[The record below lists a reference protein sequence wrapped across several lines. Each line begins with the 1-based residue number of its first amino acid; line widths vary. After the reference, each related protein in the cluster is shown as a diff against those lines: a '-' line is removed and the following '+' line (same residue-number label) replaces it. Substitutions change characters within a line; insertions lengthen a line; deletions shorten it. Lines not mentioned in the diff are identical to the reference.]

1 MIDTRRILRY
11 RSLLRVL
18 TVREVKGRYRGSAL
32 GVLWTLM
39 NPLLLMLVYTFVF
52 TQVFKP
58 RVEGGSPYPLFLIS
72 GLFPWIWIST
82 SVLEGTTSILSNSGL
97 IQRSVF
103 PAELLPLVPVLTNLT
118 NYVLALPVIG
128 AGMVVARVLGYP
140 VAGWGVLALPAVV
153 AVTFVLLCGLVL
165 ALSAL
170 TTHFKDIR
178 DIVANLLTLLFFTTP
193 VIYSLE
199 GIESDALRAL
209 VRLNPFTPFVVAFQ
223 DTVFFGRLPSLT
235 TWGHMSL
242 VALVS
247 WLVGAWIFDRLSD
260 TLAEAV

>member
-1 MIDTRRILRY
+1 MIDTRRIFRY

-18 TVREVKGRYRGSAL
+18 TVREVKGRYRGSVL
-32 GVLWTLM
+32 GVLWTLL

-52 TQVFKP
+52 TQVFQS
-58 RVEGGSPYPLFLIS
+58 RVDGGSPYPLFLIC
-72 GLFPWIWIST
+72 GLFPWIWMST
-82 SVLEGTTSILSNSGL
+82 SLLEGTTSILTNASL

-128 AGMVVARVLGYP
+128 VGLGLARLLGYP
-140 VAGWGVLALPAVV
+140 VAGWGVVALPLVLALTVV
-153 AVTFVLLCGLVL
+153 MLSGFVL

-199 GIESDALRAL
+199 GVESGLLRTL
-209 VRLNPFTPFVVAFQ
+209 VQLNPFTPFVIAFQ
-223 DTVFFGRLPSLT
+223 DTVFFGQVPSVLI
-235 TWGHMSL
+235 WAHMSL
-242 VALVS
+242 LALVC
-247 WLVGAWIFDRLSD
+247 WLVGSWIFSRLSD
-260 TLAEAV
+260 TLSEAV